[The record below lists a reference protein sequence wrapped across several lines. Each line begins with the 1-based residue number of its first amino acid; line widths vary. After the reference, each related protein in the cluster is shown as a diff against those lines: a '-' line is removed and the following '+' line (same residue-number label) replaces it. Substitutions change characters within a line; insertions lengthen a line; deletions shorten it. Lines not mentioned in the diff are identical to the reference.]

1 MNTRQHKQDRMYQ
14 RIHEHGMNLKAAFCI
29 DGDPLDIC
37 RKLHR
42 IELKVHKLAEDY
54 CNGLIDS
61 EKWEIESEKAR
72 GRVSDIIGAKY
83 LPVIRINGDPRGYAL
98 KIDDTYIRENAIK
111 IYRDWG
117 GYGILAPEFDGEE

>member
-14 RIHEHGMNLKAAFCI
+14 RIHEHGMNLKAAFGI
-29 DGDPLDIC
+29 DGDPLEIC

-42 IELKVHKLAEDY
+42 IELKVHRLAEDY

-72 GRVSDIIGAKY
+72 FRVADIIGEKF

-98 KIDDTYIRENAIK
+98 KIDDAYIRENAIK